1 MENTETVPQKVVDQ
15 KTIVLKSRL
24 DKDAAKLLGENKKT
38 DFFKKI
44 FFLKPRAREISLI
57 SFSKYYEPLVVIG
70 GKYSIDYCKK
80 HVLELKTN
88 NKVQSIFVGG
98 EEMRATSTNFDKNPR
113 IFRITGEEHA
123 HYENETYF
131 LLDRV
136 MREISPDKFHLA
148 PFENTNYDIESDKF
162 DFKKINFSLEDEIV
176 FLRSRLVSRPAN
188 AEWIIREIFEINDR
202 LIIYSPVYELT
213 FQNSKTSR
221 VLTML
226 VDGVTGQISVVDF
239 IKANDKTDSQKTAVP
254 KGVEKVERIISQE
267 SENEISKPIINSSD
281 LIKPMN
287 EDEKNSTQRKKS
299 FPKNFKTKSRSKAED
314 AMDLAL
320 DSLKRL
326 GLREEVTP
334 VKVSGDGELFSVELS
349 LQNKIAKVLVNTE
362 TKEIKEYEIQEASA
376 NF

>member
-15 KTIVLKSRL
+15 KTIILKSRL

-44 FFLKPRAREISLI
+44 FFLKPRVKEISLI

-80 HVLELKTN
+80 HVLELKTDN
-88 NKVQSIFVGG
+88 EVQSIFVGG
-98 EEMRATSTNFDKNPR
+98 EKMRAMSTNFDKNPR

-148 PFENTNYDIESDKF
+148 PFENTNDNLEGDKF
-162 DFKKINFSLEDEIV
+162 DYKKINFSLEDEIV
-176 FLRSRLVSRPAN
+176 FLRSKLVRRPTN

-202 LIIYSPVYELT
+202 LIIYNPVYELT

-221 VLTML
+221 ALTML
-226 VDGVTGQISVVDF
+226 VDGVNGQISVVDF
-239 IKANDKTDSQKTAVP
+239 IKTNHKTDSQQAPFPNDVK
-254 KGVEKVERIISQE
+254 KVKSVISQE

-281 LIKPMN
+281 LIKPLN
-287 EDEKNSTQRKKS
+287 EDEKNSIQRKTS
-299 FPKNFKTKSRSKAED
+299 FSKNFKTKSRSKAED

-334 VKVSGDGELFSVELS
+334 VKVSGEGDLFSVELS

-362 TKEIKEYEIQEASA
+362 TKEIKEYEIQESSAS
-376 NF
+376 F